1 MMENHPLG
9 DASLPLSKSTVFPA
23 RLRSPIFIAL
33 AAALGFFIVF
43 IVFDAFGALLNQP
56 RYYRPFFYDS
66 GSQDLHRRWQEEA
79 CVRAGKNPIDVMEH
93 RLAPPATGR
102 PTDADYPPWALVMGL
117 AFTAPGWVA
126 TRLLYTAY
134 NIAALGLIGIWSY
147 SLARRSGQDAGLLMA
162 MGVLA
167 IGVHRAV
174 LDTGQYTI
182 MICALLVAAYWLSE
196 RDRPL
201 LAGLALGISMM
212 KYSMSFPFC
221 FCFLVKG
228 RYKTLAVAATCVC
241 AAAMLSWPMIH
252 TPPWISFNQAANA
265 AEIYVKDSPTPL
277 KALTMLRMSRHSA
290 TWVNAAVVAAI
301 GAVLLWIK
309 RRDSMLAQFA
319 IACVIARFWTYHLF
333 YDDSMM
339 MFLLVDLGVRAIS
352 PHISPRLQALYAAGW
367 LAVGLSL
374 WLTLGFLFRWPV
386 VMAQNLIWIAATASL
401 FLANDVAYSIG
412 KTET

>member
-1 MMENHPLG
+1 M
-9 DASLPLSKSTVFPA
+9 
-23 RLRSPIFIAL
+23 FIAL
-33 AAALGFFIVF
+33 AATLGFFVF
-43 IVFDAFGALLNQP
+43 FVVVDGFGSLLDQP
-56 RYYRPFFYDS
+56 TYYRPFYYNR

-79 CVRAGKNPIDVMEH
+79 CVRARKNPIDVMER
-93 RLAPPATGR
+93 RLAPPAAGR
-102 PTDADYPPWALVMGL
+102 PTDADYPPWALIMGL

-126 TRLLYTAY
+126 TRLLFTAY
-134 NIAALGLIGIWSY
+134 NIVALALIGIWSY
-147 SLARRSGQDAGLLMA
+147 ALARRAGQDAGLLMA

-167 IGVHRAV
+167 IGVHRSV
-174 LDTGQYTI
+174 LDTGQYTVI
-182 MICALLVAAYWLSE
+182 ICALLVAAHWLSE

-228 RYKTLAVAATCVC
+228 RYKTLAAAAACVC

-252 TPPWISFNQAANA
+252 ASPWISFNQAANA

-277 KALTMLRMSRHSA
+277 KALTVLGMSRHSA
-290 TWVNAAVVAAI
+290 TRVNAAVVAAV
-301 GAVLLWIK
+301 GAILLWIK
-309 RRDSMLAQFA
+309 RCDSLLTQFA

-339 MFLLVDLGVRAIS
+339 LFLLVGLGVRAVSSNI
-352 PHISPRLQALYAAGW
+352 IPRLKTLYAIGW
-367 LAVGLSL
+367 LVVGASL

-386 VMAQNLIWIAATASL
+386 VMAQNLIWVSATASL
-401 FLANDVAYSIG
+401 FLANDVAHSIG
-412 KTET
+412 KTGT